1 MIRYGLDI
9 MKTAVDYL
17 SRGQLPVIAF
27 DQPLYALAKLVQW
40 NWKENYKEK
49 CIVIMMGLLYIE
61 MAALKTIEDWLK
73 YSGWSSALSEA
84 NITSSGA
91 EVSFFTML
99 ITKTRSAHQV
109 NINIKKKK
117 KTEYFLKFQTWQCFS
132 NCLY

>member
-1 MIRYGLDI
+1 MLEESSKSAAMIRYGLDI

-73 YSGWSSALSEA
+73 YSGWSSA
-84 NITSSGA
+84 
-91 EVSFFTML
+91 
-99 ITKTRSAHQV
+99 
-109 NINIKKKK
+109 
-117 KTEYFLKFQTWQCFS
+117 
-132 NCLY
+132 